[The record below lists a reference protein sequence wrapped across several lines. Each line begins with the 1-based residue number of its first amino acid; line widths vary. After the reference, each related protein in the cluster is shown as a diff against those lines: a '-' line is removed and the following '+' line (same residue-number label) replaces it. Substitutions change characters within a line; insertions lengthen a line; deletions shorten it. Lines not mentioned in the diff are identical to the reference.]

1 MAAFLTGAYDG
12 RVSLQSRIATVLTIA
27 TCWATPSSGS
37 VTTAFQLDRPT
48 PVSQTA
54 APAPDT
60 VLAPAN
66 SDDASRE
73 QKTIAWLI
81 LLLKEG
87 RGTRY

>member
-27 TCWATPSSGS
+27 TCWAMPSSGS
-37 VTTAFQLDRPT
+37 VTTAFQFDRPT

-54 APAPDT
+54 APA